1 MDTLIAFIVAAAL
14 TLFFLR
20 NYFKGIKERDAKA
33 RAAAEKGK
41 LFSEGPKAQ
50 HPHIDNTYC
59 IGCATCTTVCPE
71 GDVLAMLGGKAVIVN
86 GYKCIGHSL
95 CADACPVGAITM
107 VMASPSMGA
116 DMPTLTGEF
125 ETTVPNLFII
135 GELGGLALIKNAI
148 NQGREC
154 IDNVL
159 DRFTAKGTA
168 RTIPD
173 VYDVLIIGAGPAGIA
188 ASLRAIQHK
197 MKYLTLERD
206 EIGGTVAKYPRQ
218 KLVMTSPVEF
228 PMYGKFKK
236 TELSKENLLAFWD
249 KVLHRADFKVRTG
262 QKVEDIKRGED
273 GIFTVISQDSQ
284 YRAHA
289 VILAL
294 GRTGTPRKLGVPG
307 EDLPKVMY
315 RLIEADHYINKKIL
329 VVGGGDSAVEAAM
342 GLAHQIGNKVTLVYR
357 SAQFSR
363 IKERNSQRIAECM
376 KSGKVEVL
384 FNTNPVEFKEQS
396 VVIDVQGQTRELPND
411 YVWIFAGGTPPNDFL
426 KKIGV
431 GFGARDMT
439 KHASE
444 EAKTAAATK
453 EAMAQKPKTQPVVV
467 QAAAPAEDLSSSRLG
482 IPGEELPKVC
492 YQLDDAAKYED
503 KDILIV
509 GGGDAAIHAAV
520 ALSHTGRNRVT
531 LSYRGERFQRGPDRN
546 RQLIETAEREKMV
559 RILRQCSVAAI
570 TLDSVILDVNGN
582 PAEIPNDHVFI
593 LIDSDSTAE
602 FLSEAADSGLRAA
615 ETVR

>member
-1 MDTLIAFIVAAAL
+1 MDTLIAFIFAAAL

-20 NYFKGIKERDAKA
+20 NYFKGLKKRDAQA

-50 HPHIDNTYC
+50 HPHIDNAYC

-116 DMPTLTGEF
+116 DMPTLSGEF
-125 ETTVPNLFII
+125 ETTVPNLFIV
-135 GELGGLALIKNAI
+135 GELGGLALIKNAV

-154 IDNVL
+154 VDTILN
-159 DRFTAKGTA
+159 RFTARGTA
-168 RTIPD
+168 RTVPD
-173 VYDVLIIGAGPAGIA
+173 IYDVLIIGAGPAGIA

-197 MKYLTLERD
+197 LKYLTLERD

-273 GIFTVISQDSQ
+273 GIFTVKSQDSE
-284 YRAHA
+284 YRSHA

-294 GRTGTPRKLGVPG
+294 GRTGTPRKLGVKG
-307 EDLPKVMY
+307 EDLSKVMY
-315 RLIEADHYINKKIL
+315 RLIEADHYVNKKIL

-342 GLAHQIGNKVTLVYR
+342 GLAHQVGNKVTLSYR
-357 SAQFSR
+357 QPQFSR
-363 IKERNSQRIAECM
+363 IKERNAQRIADCM

-384 FNTNPVEFKEQS
+384 FNSNPIEFKEQS
-396 VVIDVQGQTRELPND
+396 VLIEVAGGQREIPND
-411 YVWIFAGGTPPNDFL
+411 FVWIFAGGTPPNDFL

-439 KHASE
+439 KDASD
-444 EAKTAAATK
+444 EAK
-453 EAMAQKPKTQPVVV
+453 
-467 QAAAPAEDLSSSRLG
+467 QAAAEKVVAKPAPVVAKPAPAPEVTAESRLG
-482 IPGEELPKVC
+482 VPGEDLPKVV
-492 YQLDDAAKYED
+492 YKLDDASRYSD
-503 KDILIV
+503 SDILIV
-509 GGGDAAIHAAV
+509 GGGDSAIHAAI
-520 ALSHTGRNRVT
+520 ALSHSARNRVT
-531 LSYRGERFQRGPDRN
+531 LSYRGDQFQRGPERN
-546 RQLIETAEREKMV
+546 RKLIETAEREKKV
-559 RILRQCSVAAI
+559 RILRHCSLAAI
-570 TLDSVILDVNGN
+570 TPDSVILDVNGN

-593 LIDSDSTAE
+593 LLDTEATAE
-602 FLSEAADSGLRAA
+602 FLPAEANLQS
-615 ETVR
+615 VR